1 MSARKWTP
9 EQRLRQSEAIRSW
22 KPWESSTGAISTK
35 GKAISSKN
43 ATKTGN
49 SVYVRE
55 LIKQMNRI
63 LRAQKDLI
71 NDYTAGEGEASSSS
85 FRKI

>member
-1 MSARKWTP
+1 MRHWTP
-9 EQRLRQSEAIRSW
+9 EEKLKQSEAIRSW
-22 KPWESSTGAISTK
+22 KPWECSTGAKTPQ

-43 ATKTGN
+43 ATKTGD

-63 LRAQKDLI
+63 LREQRVLL
-71 NDYTAGEGEASSSS
+71 
-85 FRKI
+85 

>member
-1 MSARKWTP
+1 MRHWTL
-9 EQRLRQSEAIRSW
+9 EERLKQSEAIRRW
-22 KPWESSTGAISTK
+22 KPWKSSTGAITAH

-43 ATKTGN
+43 ATKTGD
-49 SVYVRE
+49 STYVRE
-55 LIKQMNRI
+55 LIKQLNRI
-63 LRAQKDLI
+63 LRAQRDLI

>member
-1 MSARKWTP
+1 MSARKWTL
-9 EQRLRQSEAIRSW
+9 EQRLRQSEAIRRW
-22 KPWESSTGAISTK
+22 RPWEASTGAKTPH

-43 ATKTGN
+43 ATKKGD

-63 LRAQKDLI
+63 LKEQRDLF
-71 NDYTAGEGEASSSS
+71 N
-85 FRKI
+85 

>member
-1 MSARKWTP
+1 MRHWTA
-9 EQRLRQSEAIRSW
+9 EERLRQSEAIRRW
-22 KPWESSTGAISTK
+22 KPWESSTGAKTAH

-55 LIKQMNRI
+55 LIKEMNRI
-63 LRAQKDLI
+63 LKEQKDLI
-71 NDYTAGEGEASSSS
+71 
-85 FRKI
+85 R

>member
-9 EQRLRQSEAIRSW
+9 EQRLKQSEAIRRW
-22 KPWESSTGAISTK
+22 KPWECSTGAKTPT

-55 LIKQMNRI
+55 LIKEMNRL
-63 LRAQKDLI
+63 LREQKKLI
-71 NDYTAGEGEASSSS
+71 NS
-85 FRKI
+85 

>member
-1 MSARKWTP
+1 MSARKWTL
-9 EQRLRQSEAIRSW
+9 EQRLRQSEVIRRW
-22 KPWESSTGAISTK
+22 KPWKSSKGAKTVQ

-43 ATKTGN
+43 ATKTGD

-63 LRAQKDLI
+63 LREQRDLF
-71 NDYTAGEGEASSSS
+71 N
-85 FRKI
+85 